1 MSAPVYQSLGTLRP
15 TELSPHR
22 KRLSTGGVPAVER
35 FSYWVDMI
43 CAMYA
48 QLECERPVDV
58 AVFGDIEF
66 SQLGPLDFTH
76 LRSNVR
82 RVWRTDSMIRHD
94 GQDLCLVQIQR
105 DGRSVVRQDGREAV
119 LVPGDFVI
127 YDTTRPYELH
137 FEDDLHDLVVVRLPR
152 TALASHVANLEEL
165 TAMTVPGTCAAGNLL
180 LSMVDTL
187 QRDIDRLH
195 PSSAMGVSEGITSII
210 AAGLRSLPGA
220 NTRRPSSL
228 SAYHVARVK
237 AYVME
242 QLRDPNLSIANIAT
256 AMRLSPDHLS
266 RLFRSEPVPL
276 SRMIWHQRLEA
287 CRRELSDPR
296 QARRGVSDIAF
307 SWGFNDAAHFSRSF
321 KEQYGATPREW
332 RQQVL
337 GQDFGC

>member
-1 MSAPVYQSLGTLRP
+1 MFSPVHQTMGSLRP
-15 TELSPHR
+15 TELSPQR
-22 KRLSTGGVPAVER
+22 KCLSTNGVPAVDR

-43 CAMYA
+43 CVMYA
-48 QLECERPVDV
+48 RLECERPAD
-58 AVFGDIEF
+58 AEIFGEIVF
-66 SQLGPLDFTH
+66 SQLGPIDFTH
-76 LRSNVR
+76 LRSNVHHVR
-82 RVWRTDSMIRHD
+82 RTNSLIRLD
-94 GQDLCLVQIQR
+94 GEDRYLVQIQR
-105 DGRSVVRQDGREAV
+105 GGRSVVRQDGREAL

-137 FEDDLHDLVVVRLPR
+137 FEDRSHDLVVVRLPH
-152 TALASHVANLEEL
+152 TALASHVAGLEEL
-165 TAMTVPGTCAAGNLL
+165 TATTVPGTCAAGNLL
-180 LSMVDTL
+180 LSMIDTL

-195 PSSAMGVSEGITSII
+195 PASAMGVAEGITGIV

-220 NTRRPSSL
+220 NTRRSSSL
-228 SAYHVARVK
+228 STYHVARVK

-242 QLRDPNLSIANIAT
+242 QLRDPSLSIASIAT

-296 QARRGVSDIAF
+296 QSRRGVSDIAF
-307 SWGFNDAAHFSRSF
+307 SWGFNDAAHFSRKF
-321 KEQYGATPREW
+321 KEQYGTTPREW

-337 GQDFGC
+337 GMDAAG

>member
-1 MSAPVYQSLGTLRP
+1 MSAPVYQTLGTLRP

-22 KRLSTGGVPAVER
+22 KRLSTDEAPAVER
-35 FSYWVDMI
+35 FSYWVDLI
-43 CAMYA
+43 CAIYA
-48 QLECERPVDV
+48 QLECDRPADVDV
-58 AVFGDIEF
+58 FGEIEF

-76 LRSNVR
+76 LRSNVP
-82 RVWRTDSMIRHD
+82 RVWRTGSMICHD
-94 GQDLCLVQIQR
+94 EQDRCLVQIQR
-105 DGRSVVRQDGREAV
+105 GGRSVVRQDGREAM

-137 FEDDLHDLVVVRLPR
+137 FEDEFHDLVVMRLPR
-152 TALASHVANLEEL
+152 AALASHIANLEEL
-165 TAMTVPGTCAAGNLL
+165 TAMTVPHTSAAGNLL

-187 QRDIDRLH
+187 QRDLDRLH
-195 PSSAMGVSEGITSII
+195 PSSVIGVSEGITSII
-210 AAGLRSLPGA
+210 AAGLRSLPSA
-220 NTRRPSSL
+220 NMRHASSL
-228 SAYHVARVK
+228 SAYHVMRVK

-242 QLRDPNLSIANIAT
+242 RLRDPNLSIASIAT

-276 SRMIWHQRLEA
+276 SRMIWRQRLEA

-296 QARRGVSDIAF
+296 QARRSVSKIAF
-307 SWGFNDAAHFSRSF
+307 SWGFHDAAHFSRSF

-337 GQDFGC
+337 GQDLGG

>member
-1 MSAPVYQSLGTLRP
+1 MFAPVRHMMGSLRP
-15 TELSPHR
+15 TKLSPQR
-22 KRLSTGGVPAVER
+22 KCLSTRGVPAVDR

-43 CAMYA
+43 CVMYA
-48 QLECERPVDV
+48 RLECERPADGEI
-58 AVFGDIEF
+58 FGEITF
-66 SQLGPLDFTH
+66 SQLGPIDFTH
-76 LRSNVR
+76 LRSNVHHVR
-82 RVWRTDSMIRHD
+82 RTNSLIRLD
-94 GQDLCLVQIQR
+94 GEDRYLVQIQR
-105 DGRSVVRQDGREAV
+105 GGRSVVRQDGREAV

-137 FEDDLHDLVVVRLPR
+137 FEDQYHDLVVVRLPH
-152 TALASHVANLEEL
+152 TALASHVAGLEEL
-165 TAMTVPGTCAAGNLL
+165 TATTVPGTCAAGNLL
-180 LSMVDTL
+180 LSMIDTL

-195 PSSAMGVSEGITSII
+195 PSSAMGVAEGITGIV

-220 NTRRPSSL
+220 NTRRSSTL

-242 QLRDPNLSIANIAT
+242 QLRDPSLSIATIAT
-256 AMRLSPDHLS
+256 AMRLSPDYLS

-296 QARRGVSDIAF
+296 QARRGVSDVAF
-307 SWGFNDAAHFSRSF
+307 SWGFNDAAHFSRKF
-321 KEQYGATPREW
+321 KEQYGTTPREW

-337 GQDFGC
+337 GMDAAS

>member
-1 MSAPVYQSLGTLRP
+1 MSVPLYQPLGSLQP
-15 TELSPHR
+15 TELSMHR
-22 KRLSTGGVPAVER
+22 KRLSTGGIPAVER
-35 FSYWVDMI
+35 FSYWIDMI

-48 QLECERPVDV
+48 RLECERPTGAD
-58 AVFGDIEF
+58 VFGEIEF
-66 SQLGPLDFTH
+66 SQLGPLDFTQ

-94 GQDLCLVQIQR
+94 ALDRCLVQIQR
-105 DGRSVVRQDGREAV
+105 GGRSVVRQDGREAV

-137 FEDDLHDLVVVRLPR
+137 FEDEYHDLIVVRLPR

-165 TAMTVPGTCAAGNLL
+165 TATTVPGTCAAGNLL
-180 LSMVDTL
+180 LAMIETL

-228 SAYHVARVK
+228 SVYHVARVK

-242 QLRDPNLSIANIAT
+242 QLRDPALSIASIAA

-296 QARRGVSDIAF
+296 LARRSVSDIAF
-307 SWGFNDAAHFSRSF
+307 SWGFNAAAHFSRSF

-337 GQDFGC
+337 GQDAES